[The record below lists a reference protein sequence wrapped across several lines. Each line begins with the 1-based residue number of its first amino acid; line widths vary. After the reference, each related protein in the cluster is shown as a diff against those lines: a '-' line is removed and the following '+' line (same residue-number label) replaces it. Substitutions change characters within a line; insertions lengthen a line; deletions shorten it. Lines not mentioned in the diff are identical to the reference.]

1 MSRQLLWHYA
11 GVILLGTAATLRAE
25 IIALHPM
32 ADTTLIQVAPGN
44 NLGGADFFNAGTAGN
59 GNRNRALLS
68 FDLSGIPIGSTI
80 NFASLSFDII
90 RQPVMDL
97 QTATFGLHRMLVS
110 WNEGVQIPE
119 DENSPGLGAPAAG
132 GESAWA
138 YRFAIDTGWS
148 VPGGQPGVEFV
159 AAPSSTTFVYGL
171 GDPVL
176 FESTAEIAA
185 DVQFWLDN
193 PNQNFGWMFM
203 TETEQVR
210 KSARSFASR
219 EDPNGGPLLLID
231 FTPVP
236 EPGSVA
242 LFASGLVLFW
252 CSVRLRKGHKI
263 P

>member
-1 MSRQLLWHYA
+1 MSQSFCWYCASVFLVSA
-11 GVILLGTAATLRAE
+11 AATLRGE
-25 IIALHPM
+25 IIALHPV
-32 ADTTLIQVAPGN
+32 ADTSLIQVAPGN

-59 GNRNRALLS
+59 GNRNRALIR
-68 FDLSGIPIGSTI
+68 FDLSGIPVGSTI

-119 DENSPGLGAPAAG
+119 DENSPGLGAPAAD

-138 YRFAIDTGWS
+138 YRFAIDTPWS
-148 VPGGQPGVEFV
+148 TPGGRSGVEFV

-185 DVQFWLDN
+185 DVQLWLDN

-236 EPGSVA
+236 EPGTIG
-242 LFASGLVLFW
+242 LFTLGFVIFR
-252 CSVRLRKGHKI
+252 CSLRLRKGH
-263 P
+263 